1 MSRSVIE
8 FFQHIKDEL
17 VFIEAN
23 SKELDYDL
31 FYKNEVL

>member
-17 VFIEAN
+17 DFIEAN
-23 SKELDYDL
+23 SNDLDYDL
-31 FYKNEVL
+31 F